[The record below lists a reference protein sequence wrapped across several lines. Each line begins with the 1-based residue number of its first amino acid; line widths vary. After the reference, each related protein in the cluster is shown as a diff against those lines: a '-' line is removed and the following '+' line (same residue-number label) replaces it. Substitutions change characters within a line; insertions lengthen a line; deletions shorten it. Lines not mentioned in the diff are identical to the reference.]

1 MKEPRNIDEA
11 VLYTVHYGESGLFDK
26 NGKRPA
32 RQVTRN
38 SSSSSSDDQ
47 ESFRSDNTGRNR
59 RNRRKVRI
67 VKPKPA
73 SINNGQAGETSEK
86 SRIDF
91 LEATVTELK
100 AQVNRGNNH
109 PAVRPYTPNLPPP
122 GFPMNPSG
130 PAPYRPPPPFQLQGP
145 PNDLCFHC
153 HESGHFARNCPYKV
167 GRKPGRKSPLNR

>member
-1 MKEPRNIDEA
+1 MHN
-11 VLYTVHYGESGLFDK
+11 GESGLFDK

-38 SSSSSSDDQ
+38 YSSSSSDDQ
-47 ESFRSDNTGRNR
+47 ESFRSENTGRNR
-59 RNRRKVRI
+59 RKNRRKVRI

-73 SINNGQAGETSEK
+73 STNNGQAGETSEK

-100 AQVNRGNNH
+100 AQVNKGNNH

-122 GFPMNPSG
+122 GFPMNPPG
-130 PAPYRPPPPFQLQGP
+130 PAPYRPHLDF
-145 PNDLCFHC
+145 N
-153 HESGHFARNCPYKV
+153 YKV
-167 GRKPGRKSPLNR
+167 RLLTFVFTAMKAVTSLVIAHTKSEGSQEGRRL